1 MLLFSL
7 IILALALATALYA
20 RRRDRLDRLDREDRL
35 ALCYRMASTTTGQE
49 RQRWLRRAE
58 LIRRGLRP

>member
-1 MLLFSL
+1 MTLFSL

-20 RRRDRLDRLDREDRL
+20 RRRDRLDRRDREDRL
-35 ALCYRMASTTTGQE
+35 GFCYRMAAATHGEE
-49 RQRWLRRAE
+49 REHWLRKAK